1 MIKFF
6 IILFWLLYVFLILI
20 DLDNLFFK
28 LVEYSAIFA
37 LCVHFMEYLF
47 FFKRISKNVNYFH
60 GFLMT
65 MVFGFEYIRGLRK

>member
-1 MIKFF
+1 MIKFS

-47 FFKRISKNVNYFH
+47 FFKRISKNVNYFL

-65 MVFGFEYIRGLRK
+65 MVFGFEFIRGLRK